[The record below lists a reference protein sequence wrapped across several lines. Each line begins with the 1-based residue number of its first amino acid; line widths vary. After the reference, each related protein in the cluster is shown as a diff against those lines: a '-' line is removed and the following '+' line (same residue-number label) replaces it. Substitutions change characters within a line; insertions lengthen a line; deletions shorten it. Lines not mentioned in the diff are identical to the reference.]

1 MLTLNIDCEVMPDR
15 MVTFKLPESVRPGPH
30 ELVIVLE
37 ENESAPGKTTS
48 TAQTLMQFSGSVTAF
63 RQVDGLEYQREIRS
77 EWN

>member
-15 MVTFKLPESVRPGPH
+15 MVTFKLPESVRPGLH

-37 ENESAPGKTTS
+37 ENEPAQDKTTS
-48 TAQTLMQFSGSVTAF
+48 TAQTLMQLAGSVMAF
-63 RQVDGLEYQREIRS
+63 RQVDGLEYQREVRS